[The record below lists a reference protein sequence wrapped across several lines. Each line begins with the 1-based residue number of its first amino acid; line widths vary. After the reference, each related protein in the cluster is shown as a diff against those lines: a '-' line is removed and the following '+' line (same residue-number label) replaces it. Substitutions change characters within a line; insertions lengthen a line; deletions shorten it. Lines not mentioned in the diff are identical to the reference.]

1 MLSDFSTS
9 RKQKSYSFFLSFL
22 IYIND
27 LREGVTSIVKL
38 YAEGTSH
45 FSGSHDIIPSAKDQN
60 EYLIKLNNWASY

>member
-1 MLSDFSTS
+1 MVKLILE
-9 RKQKSYSFFLSFL
+9 QSFL